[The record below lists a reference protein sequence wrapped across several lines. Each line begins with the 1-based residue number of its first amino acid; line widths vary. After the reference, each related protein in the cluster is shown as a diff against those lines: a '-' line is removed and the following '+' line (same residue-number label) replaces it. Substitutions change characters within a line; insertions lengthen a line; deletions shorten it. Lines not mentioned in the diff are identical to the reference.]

1 MRVERKNTMEE
12 QRVLE
17 RNLVKVRKEW
27 MKVKE
32 EMVHVK
38 QRGEHL
44 RETLRMLV
52 ELDYV
57 DEYVRYLMA
66 LSDDEL
72 L

>member
-1 MRVERKNTMEE
+1 MEE
-12 QRVLE
+12 KRVLE
-17 RNLVKVRKEW
+17 RNLVEVRKEW

-66 LSDDEL
+66 LSDEL